1 MDSDAYMVECLKDP
15 KRANE
20 GMRLL
25 LHNYG
30 PRLYGLL
37 RPMCQSHED
46 TDEVLQRTLIN
57 VWKRANFSETEARS
71 YWQLKAAYEQ
81 QRRDLLQA
89 ERKQRKARAKTEDLS
104 DEEARTLI
112 LAKMAHQRSL
122 LDLQE
127 AHLMLAMDQMGAA
140 AVLRGLAAEKA
151 WKRELLRRL
160 REKHSLEEEEQELD
174 F

>member
-1 MDSDAYMVECLKDP
+1 MKAMTYVLGCLIFLGFSQHIFAQRGEFLKER
-15 KRANE
+15 RAELEAEKQEFVN
-20 GMRLL
+20 
-25 LHNYG
+25 
-30 PRLYGLL
+30 
-37 RPMCQSHED
+37 Q
-46 TDEVLQRTLIN
+46 
-57 VWKRANFSETEARS
+57 RANFSATEASS
-71 YWQLKAAYEQ
+71 YWQLKGEYEK
-81 QRRDLLQA
+81 QRQDLLQA
-89 ERKQRKARAKTEDLS
+89 DRKQRKTGVKSENLS
-104 DEEARTLI
+104 NAEARTLI

-160 REKHSLEEEEQELD
+160 RDKRSLEGEEQELD

>member
-1 MDSDAYMVECLKDP
+1 MKAMTYVLGCLIFLGFSQHTFAQRGEFLKER
-15 KRANE
+15 RAELEAEKQEFVN
-20 GMRLL
+20 
-25 LHNYG
+25 
-30 PRLYGLL
+30 
-37 RPMCQSHED
+37 Q
-46 TDEVLQRTLIN
+46 
-57 VWKRANFSETEARS
+57 RANFSETEARS

-127 AHLMLAMDQMGAA
+127 AHLMRAMDQMGAA

-160 REKHSLEEEEQELD
+160 RDKRSLEEEEQELD